1 MLLPLNELAVS
12 SRLIGTKKMIRALK
26 AGKVRK
32 VFLAS
37 DAETALTAP
46 IEREAA
52 AAGIP
57 VEWVTSRQALGRA
70 CCIDRLTAVAGIGTE
85 PAGQNGKQ

>member
-1 MLLPLNELAVS
+1 MPLNELVVG
-12 SRLIGTKKMIRALK
+12 SRLVGTNKLIRALK

-37 DAETALTAP
+37 DAETALTTP
-46 IEREAA
+46 IEREAL

-70 CCIDRLTAVAGIGTE
+70 CCIDRPTAVAGIGTE
-85 PAGQNGKQ
+85 SAGQDGKQ